1 MIKITIIGWI
11 LLVVMTFIVKCIAAN
26 LSIEEKLMINLTDTW
41 PVRTIIASLIWLL
54 IGITDVVL
62 TIITVIKM

>member
-11 LLVVMTFIVKCIAAN
+11 LLAVMTFIVKCMAAN
-26 LSIEEKLMINLTDTW
+26 LSVEEKIMIKLKDVW
-41 PVRTIIASLIWLL
+41 PTRTIIASLIWVL

-62 TIITVIKM
+62 TIITIIKL

>member
-11 LLVVMTFIVKCIAAN
+11 LLVVMTFIIKCMAAN
-26 LSIEEKLMINLTDTW
+26 LSVEEKIMIKLKDIW
-41 PVRTIIASLIWLL
+41 PTRTIIASLIWVL

-62 TIITVIKM
+62 TIITIIKM